1 MWAIDRHD
9 RWGCK
14 SSAQQGSAASALMV
28 FILLSFLRGSLCG
41 NTYRYPDREIV
52 LWLSLAPMKGLWA
65 LRVPQVPCVRTE
77 SPQPVSSA
85 QSLESTD
92 EMQLREVGKLAV
104 HLRKMQWLQ
113 KPSCWALPRAVRS
126 QGLIASWGWPSGRSS
141 GMLRLCLH

>member
-28 FILLSFLRGSLCG
+28 FVFRCHFCCG
-41 NTYRYPDREIV
+41 IVGNIDSRERYHI